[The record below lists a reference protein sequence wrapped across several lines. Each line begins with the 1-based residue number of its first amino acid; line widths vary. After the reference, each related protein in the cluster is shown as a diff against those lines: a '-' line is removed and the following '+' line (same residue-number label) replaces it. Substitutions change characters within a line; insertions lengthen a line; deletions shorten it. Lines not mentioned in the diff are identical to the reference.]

1 MTGTVVSSRRAS
13 GLGAVIWAFLG
24 AAALVAAV
32 ATESPHWAVLAVL
45 PLLIALALMLS
56 SEPVTRFE
64 ITERGLSFEEPEVVF
79 VPFADLQGLTAPD
92 PARREQFAIQV
103 YHSGG
108 VVRIPARLDVSSKD
122 LYQFLYSCLPP
133 VPGPNPDEV
142 PAALR
147 KFVAEQIETFGPERV
162 QVYLAR
168 RHPPAPSNRRSVA
181 VSWAVML
188 TGILWGIAGG
198 VLVALS
204 GGPPGG
210 DQSGFI
216 WICLGI
222 LLFLFGLLFV
232 LVTSRQ
238 GTIARVPGWDKSCV
252 VISPGGIALSQ
263 GSLKGKMRWDELR
276 EIDFPARPRLGLA
289 TAGGVPHG
297 IGLLVEGAYL
307 VIADYYDRPLSWIH
321 RQLTAYWGGREAN

>member
-1 MTGTVVSSRRAS
+1 MTGTVVSSRPAS
-13 GLGAVIWAFLG
+13 GVGAVLWAVLA

-32 ATESPHWAVLAVL
+32 ATESPHWAVFAIL

-64 ITERGLSFEEPEVVF
+64 ITESGLSFEEPEVVF
-79 VPFADLQGLTAPD
+79 VPFADLQGLTAAD
-92 PARREQFAIQV
+92 SAGRERFAIQV

-108 VVRIPARLDVSSKD
+108 VVGIPARIDVSSKD
-122 LYQFLYSCLPP
+122 LYQFLLSRLPP
-133 VPGPNPDEV
+133 VPEPNPDEL

-147 KFVAEQIETFGPERV
+147 KFVAEQIETFGPEKV

-168 RHPPAPSNRRSVA
+168 RYPPVRSNHKAVA
-181 VSWAVML
+181 VSWAVAF
-188 TGILWGIAGG
+188 TGLLWGVAGG
-198 VLVALS
+198 VLVALYAN
-204 GGPPGG
+204 PPAK
-210 DQSGFI
+210 DESGFI
-216 WICLGI
+216 WIGFGI
-222 LLFLFGLLFV
+222 LLFLFGLLFA
-232 LVTSRQ
+232 LVASRK

-263 GSLKGKMRWDELR
+263 GSLKGKMRWEELR

-289 TAGGVPHG
+289 TAGGVAQG

-307 VIADYYDRPLSWIH
+307 VIADYYNRPLSWIH